1 MANDRPAVPL
11 AIRRAVLFE
20 ARHHCAVC
28 CNPLP
33 LEQAHV
39 IPWSKRQEHSVENL
53 IALCANCHSRAD
65 GEKWGRQTLREY
77 KKLPCIL
84 ARKSNAPENSNAH
97 LVQLVEMLVE
107 KRFEEMKFRGREL
120 ASAVAAYTEHPG
132 QVDVVSVKAANSS
145 RVVLRLPQPAA
156 QKLLVG
162 AEHRDPLLLAFLED
176 FGLIEVRSIDNTR
189 STPNPSP
196 VHATGF
202 SSDLTFITNEEGKH
216 LGDRFAVLLG
226 QDTRFFDCLV
236 GYFFISGFHRLHPAL
251 TKTEKIRI
259 LIGIKTDGPTYEL
272 IQTAKEQQEFVLESH
287 AQVRE
292 RVPGEILAEFQKS
305 GDTSQIEDGVRIFVE
320 WIKSG
325 KLEVRAYPSE
335 RVHAKLYIMTFH
347 EGDRDKGRV
356 ITGSS
361 NFTEAGLRDNLE
373 FNVELKNRSD
383 YDFAIQKFNELW
395 AKSVDVTKD
404 YVTTIEV
411 KSPYA
416 QFTPYELYLKFLYE
430 YFRGELNLP
439 DEIEDMYLPA
449 GFKKLKYQEEA
460 VLNARKVLDEY
471 GGAFLSDVVGLGK
484 TYMSALLAQHLNEPS
499 LVIAPPHL
507 LDEHNPGSW
516 PNVFRDFGVRGFLC
530 ESLGKLDSL
539 LNRDLQKF
547 TTVFIDESH
556 RFRTEDTQSYEMLAQ
571 ICRGKRVVLVSATPL
586 NNTPQDILSQI
597 KLFQPGKNST
607 IPNVRNLE
615 AFFGA
620 LRRRLEGLDRQR
632 DREVYFRTVQE
643 NARQTREKILKFLMI
658 RRTRTEIE
666 KYYGEDLKKQ
676 GLKFPEVAPPEPLYY
691 KFNKIEAEVFDET
704 IRSLTHDFKYAR
716 YTPLAYYTGE
726 RDEQDVQSQRNLA
739 KFMKILTVKRLES
752 SFTAFL
758 STLGRF
764 IHTYERVIA
773 EFQKG
778 HVFISKKHIGKVFE
792 LLESDDQE
800 GIDRLLEEDKAEKLA
815 AKDFLPTFITDL
827 ENDLKALK
835 AIRNQWKKVTR
846 DPKWESF
853 RGILKRTPQLKDGKV
868 IIFSESKETA
878 DYLAGKIRDEV
889 EPKTLLFTGESLHSV
904 REDVIANFDAKA
916 YRPKDDYRIL
926 VATEVLAEGVNLH
939 RSNVVINY
947 DIPWNPTRLIQRVGR
962 VNRVDTKFDTIHTYN
977 FFPTDEGN
985 DLIKLRE
992 AAEAKIHAFIQML
1005 GADAR
1010 LLTEGEEIVSHDL
1023 FARWNSKKT
1032 ITGEDEDEETELKFL
1047 TEIRTLRDKQP
1058 DVFERIKRLPKKARS
1073 TRTLAAEPAVQ
1084 NFPALLTYFRQGKL
1098 DKFFLGASGSQPTAE
1113 LDFMA
1118 AAKILKPADTK
1129 ETRQSIPPE
1138 FYDLLDKNKGAF
1150 VSATTADAEQAAAT
1164 HRGSPNDAYILKRLK
1179 DRAVRRC
1186 QQFTED
1192 DEEFVGKVI
1201 RLVEDGSLPKATA
1214 KKVAASLKKPENLPP
1229 LKVLAVLRHD
1239 IKHEYF
1245 QASPAAH
1252 ASQALAPREV
1262 ILSSWLVVAG
1272 GEGGVHG

>member
-1 MANDRPAVPL
+1 MMNDNRPA
-11 AIRRAVLFE
+11 
-20 ARHHCAVC
+20 
-28 CNPLP
+28 
-33 LEQAHV
+33 
-39 IPWSKRQEHSVENL
+39 IPATS
-53 IALCANCHSRAD
+53 
-65 GEKWGRQTLREY
+65 
-77 KKLPCIL
+77 
-84 ARKSNAPENSNAH
+84 
-97 LVQLVEMLVE
+97 
-107 KRFEEMKFRGREL
+107 
-120 ASAVAAYTEHPG
+120 ASTAY
-132 QVDVVSVKAANSS
+132 
-145 RVVLRLPQPAA
+145 
-156 QKLLVG
+156 
-162 AEHRDPLLLAFLED
+162 
-176 FGLIEVRSIDNTR
+176 
-189 STPNPSP
+189 ST
-196 VHATGF
+196 
-202 SSDLTFITNEEGKH
+202 DLTFITNEAGKS
-216 LGDRFAVLLG
+216 LRDRFVVLLND
-226 QDTRFFDCLV
+226 DTRFFDCLV

-251 TKTEKIRI
+251 SNTEKIRI
-259 LIGIKTDGPTYEL
+259 LIGIKTDRATYDL
-272 IQTAKEQQEFVLESH
+272 IQTAKGQQEFALESH

-292 RVPGEILAEFQKS
+292 RLPGEILEEFQKS
-305 GDTSQIEDGVRIFVE
+305 GDSSVIEDGVRKFVE

-335 RVHAKLYIMTFH
+335 RVHAKLYIMTFQ
-347 EGDRDKGRV
+347 ERDRDKGRV

-361 NFTEAGLRDNLE
+361 NFTEAGLQDNLE

-383 YDFAIQKFNELW
+383 YDFALQKFNELW
-395 AKSVDVTKD
+395 AKAVDVTKD

-416 QFTPYELYLKFLYE
+416 QFTPFELYLKFLYE

-439 DEIEDMYLPA
+439 EQIEDMYLPT

-460 VLNARKVLDEY
+460 VLNVRKVLDEY

-484 TYMSALLAQHLNEPS
+484 TYMSALLAQHLNEPC

-516 PNVFRDFGVRGFLC
+516 PNVFREFGVRGYLC
-530 ESLGKLDSL
+530 ESLGKLEAL
-539 LNRDLQKF
+539 LDRDLKRF

-620 LRRRLEGLDRQR
+620 LRRRLEGLDRQH
-632 DREVYFRTVQE
+632 DREVYFRTVKE
-643 NARQTREKILKFLMI
+643 NAQQTREKILKFLMI

-666 KYYGEDLKKQ
+666 KYYGEDLKRQ
-676 GLKFPEVAPPEPLYY
+676 GLKFPEVANPEPLFY
-691 KFNKIEAEVFDET
+691 KFNAVEGEVFNET

-726 RDEQDVQSQRNLA
+726 RDEHEVQSQRNLA

-773 EFQKG
+773 EFHKG
-778 HVFISKKHIGKVFE
+778 HVFISKKHIAKIFE
-792 LLESDDQE
+792 LLESDNQE
-800 GIDRLLEEDKAEKLA
+800 GIDRLLEEEKAEVLS
-815 AKDFLPTFITDL
+815 AKDFKPEFITHL

-835 AIRNQWKKVTR
+835 ATRNQWKRVTR

-853 RGILKRTPQLKDGKV
+853 RGILKKTPLLKDGKL
-868 IIFSESKETA
+868 IIFTESKETA
-878 DYLAGKIRDEV
+878 DYLAEKIRDEV
-889 EPKTLLFTGESLHSV
+889 EPKVLLFTGESLRSV
-904 REDVIANFDAKA
+904 REEVITNFDAKA
-916 YRPKDDYRIL
+916 FHPKDDFRIL

-939 RSNVVINY
+939 RSNIVINY

-962 VNRVDTKFDTIHTYN
+962 VNRVDTKFDNIHTYN

-1047 TEIRTLRDKQP
+1047 TEIRTVRDKQP
-1058 DVFERIKRLPKKARS
+1058 ELFDRIKRLPKKARS
-1073 TRTLAAEPAVQ
+1073 TRVSAAEPTVQ
-1084 NFPALLTYFRQGKL
+1084 SFPALLTYFRQGKL
-1098 DKFFLGASGSQPTAE
+1098 DKFFLAASGNRPTAE
-1113 LDFMA
+1113 LDFMS
-1118 AAKILKPADTK
+1118 AAKILKPADSK
-1129 ETRQSIPPE
+1129 EPRQSIPRE
-1138 FYDLLDKNKGAF
+1138 FYDLLDHNKAAF
-1150 VSATTADAEQAAAT
+1150 VTATTADAEQAEST

-1179 DRAVRRC
+1179 DKAVRRC
-1186 QQFTED
+1186 LQYTED
-1192 DEEFVGKVI
+1192 DEEFVSKVI
-1201 RLVEDGSLPKATA
+1201 RLLEDGALPKATA
-1214 KKVAASLKKPENLPP
+1214 KKVATVLKKEIQP
-1229 LKVLAVLRHD
+1229 LGVLNILRRH
-1239 IKHEYF
+1239 IKHEFF
-1245 QASPAAH
+1245 QTNPASH

-1262 ILSSWLVVAG
+1262 ILSSYLVQQP
-1272 GEGGVHG
+1272 